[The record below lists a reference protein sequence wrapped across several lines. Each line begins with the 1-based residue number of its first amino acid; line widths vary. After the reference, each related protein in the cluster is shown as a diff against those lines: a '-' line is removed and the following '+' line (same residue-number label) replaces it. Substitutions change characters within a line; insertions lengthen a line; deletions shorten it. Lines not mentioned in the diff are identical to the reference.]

1 MPSRFEKFSER
12 ARRVLS
18 LAQEEA
24 QRFNHNYIGTEHIL
38 LGLVRETEGVAARV
52 LSNLNVELVKVRSA
66 VEFIIGRGERPTPG
80 EIGLTPRA
88 KKVIELA
95 VDEARRL
102 NHHYIGT
109 EHLLI
114 GLMREG
120 EGVAAGVLESLGVSL
135 EKVRE
140 ETNTIIADQSS
151 GQAASSGGAQ
161 TAARTS
167 RTPTL
172 DELGVDLT
180 KRASEGDLDPVVGRE
195 SEIQRVIQILSRRTK
210 NNPVLIGEPGV
221 GKTAIVEKLAHM
233 VVEGDV
239 PETLQG
245 KRVVTLDMGA
255 LVAGTKYRGEFE
267 ERLKKVIAELK
278 SAGNCM
284 LFIDEMHT
292 MVGAGAAEGAVDA
305 ANILKPSLARG
316 ELQVVGATTQDDY
329 RKYVE
334 RDPALERRFQPVV
347 VDAPDAIT
355 TVEILR
361 GVKGM
366 YEEHHDLEITD
377 DALETAATLADRYI
391 PDRQLPDKAIDL
403 IDEAASRVRIM
414 HSTVPKE
421 LREAQ
426 KELEAVRRE
435 KDEVISAQKYETA
448 AELRDRELK
457 LVTKIEQLEAEWKKE
472 NPGVGEAKVT
482 SDDIAE
488 VVAMWTRIPVMRLDV
503 EEKERLIKMEDALR
517 LNVVGQDEALSVI
530 SKAVRRSR
538 AGLKDPKRPIGAFLF
553 LGPTGVGK
561 THSVKKLAEYLFGEE
576 DAMIRLDMSE
586 FMEKHS
592 VARLVGAPPG
602 YVGFDEGGQ
611 LTEAVRRRSYSVILL
626 DEIEKAHPDVFNI
639 LLQVFED
646 GHLTDSKGR
655 KVDFKN
661 TVIVMT
667 SNLGSSLI
675 QSSGGLGF
683 NMGTGKAEELDYDR
697 VKARVLE
704 AVQDPRNGFKP
715 EFLNRI
721 DSTVVF
727 HPLERAHILEIVDIM
742 MKEVEGRVLDHSLVM
757 QVTDAVRDCLAE
769 RGFDPK
775 MGARPLRRLIQDE
788 IEDQLSEK
796 LLRGE
801 FGAGDTVELD
811 IDSGGAIIVQT
822 PKKKKSKS
830 RAKAKASTKDS
841 KDSDSDD
848 KEPVPSA

>member
-52 LSNLNVELVKVRSA
+52 LLNLNVELVKVRSA

-120 EGVAAGVLESLGVSL
+120 EGVAAGVLESLGVGL

-140 ETNTIIADQSS
+140 ETNSIIQQQSS
-151 GQAASSGGAQ
+151 GQSSGSRSS
-161 TAARTS
+161 TRKS
-167 RTPTL
+167 RTPAL

-180 KRASEGDLDPVVGRE
+180 KRAAEGDLDPVVGRD
-195 SEIQRVIQILSRRTK
+195 SELQRVIQILSRRTK

-221 GKTAIVEKLAHM
+221 GKTAIVEKLAHL
-233 VVEGDV
+233 VVDGDV

-267 ERLKKVIAELK
+267 ERLKKVIGELRA
-278 SAGNCM
+278 AGNCV

-316 ELQVVGATTQDDY
+316 ELQIVGATTQDDY

-334 RDPALERRFQPVV
+334 RDPALERRFQPIM

-366 YEEHHDLEITD
+366 YEQHHDLEILD
-377 DALETAATLADRYI
+377 EALETAATLADRYI
-391 PDRQLPDKAIDL
+391 ADRQLPDKAIDL
-403 IDEAASRVRIM
+403 IDEAASRVRIK
-414 HSTVPKE
+414 HSTVPKP

-426 KELEAVRRE
+426 KELDAVRRE

-457 LVTKIEQLEAEWKKE
+457 LVTKIEQLDAAWKKE
-472 NPGVGEAKVT
+472 NPGAGEAKVT
-482 SDDIAE
+482 ADDIAE
-488 VVAMWTRIPVMRLDV
+488 VVAMWTRIPVTRLDI
-503 EEKERLIKMEDALR
+503 EEKERLINMEDALR

-576 DAMIRLDMSE
+576 DAMVRLDMSE

-602 YVGFDEGGQ
+602 YIGFDEGGQ

-626 DEIEKAHPDVFNI
+626 DEIEKAHPDVFNV

-675 QSSGGLGF
+675 QSSGGIGF
-683 NMGTGKAEELDYDR
+683 NFGRQDSDTLDYQR
-697 VKARVLE
+697 VKDRILE
-704 AVQDPRNGFKP
+704 AVKDPHNGFKP

-727 HPLERAHILEIVDIM
+727 HPLERSHILEIVDIM
-742 MKEVEGRVLDHSLVM
+742 MKEVEGRVLEHGLVM
-757 QVTDAVRDCLAE
+757 QVTDAARDYLAE

-788 IEDQLSEK
+788 IEDELSEK
-796 LLRGE
+796 LLRNE

-811 IDSGGAIIVQT
+811 FIDGSIVVQT
-822 PKKKKSKS
+822 PKKKRKPR
-830 RAKAKASTKDS
+830 RAKSS
-841 KDSDSDD
+841 SSDADD
-848 KEPVPSA
+848 KQTVTSS

>member
-38 LGLVRETEGVAARV
+38 LGLVIETEGVAARV
-52 LSNLNVELVKVRSA
+52 LSNLNVEHVKVRSA

-109 EHLLI
+109 EHLFI

-140 ETNTIIADQSS
+140 ETNSIIANQSS
-151 GQAASSGGAQ
+151 GSGSSGSGAPAAS
-161 TAARTS
+161 RTS

-180 KRASEGDLDPVVGRE
+180 KQSRDGDLDPVVGRDT
-195 SEIQRVIQILSRRTK
+195 EIQRVIQILSRRTK

-233 VVEGDV
+233 IVEGDV
-239 PETLQG
+239 PETLIG
-245 KRVVTLDMGA
+245 KRVVTLDMGS

-278 SAGNCM
+278 SAGNCV

-292 MVGAGAAEGAVDA
+292 LVGAGAAEGAVDA

-334 RDPALERRFQPVV
+334 RDPALERRFQPVI

-366 YEEHHDLEITD
+366 YEKHHGLEITD
-377 DALETAATLADRYI
+377 EALESAATLADRYI
-391 PDRQLPDKAIDL
+391 ADRQLPDKAIDL
-403 IDEAASRVRIM
+403 IDEAASRVRIK

-421 LREAQ
+421 LRDAR
-426 KELEAVRRE
+426 KELTAVRSE
-435 KDEVISAQKYETA
+435 KDQVISAQKYETA

-457 LVTKIEQLEAEWKKE
+457 LVTKIEQIEADWKKK
-472 NPGVGEAKVT
+472 NPNAGEAKVT

-503 EEKERLIKMEDALR
+503 EEKERLIKMEDSLR

-655 KVDFKN
+655 RVDFKN

-667 SNLGSSLI
+667 SNLGSNLF
-675 QSSGGLGF
+675 QTSGGLGF
-683 NMGTGKAEELDYDR
+683 NFGKTDGDALDYER
-697 VKARVLE
+697 VKDRVLE
-704 AVQDPRNGFKP
+704 AVKDPANGFKP

-727 HPLERAHILEIVDIM
+727 RPLERAHILEIVDIM
-742 MKEVEGRVLDHSLVM
+742 MKGVEGRVLEHGLM
-757 QVTDAVRDCLAE
+757 MNVTDATRNFLAE
-769 RGFDPK
+769 KGFDPK

-788 IEDQLSEK
+788 IEDQLSES

-801 FGAGDTVELD
+801 FGAGDSVELD
-811 IDSGGAIIVQT
+811 VEAGAIIVRAA
-822 PKKKKSKS
+822 KKT
-830 RAKAKASTKDS
+830 KAKARKA
-841 KDSDSDD
+841 KAVASDSDD

>member
-52 LSNLNVELVKVRSA
+52 LLNLNVELVKVRSA

-120 EGVAAGVLESLGVSL
+120 EGVAAGVLESLGVGL

-140 ETNTIIADQSS
+140 ETNNIIQKQSS
-151 GQAASSGGAQ
+151 GQSSGSRSS
-161 TAARTS
+161 TRTS
-167 RTPTL
+167 RTPAL

-180 KRASEGDLDPVVGRE
+180 KRAAEGDLDPVVGRD
-195 SEIQRVIQILSRRTK
+195 SELQRVIQILSRRTK

-221 GKTAIVEKLAHM
+221 GKTAIVEKLAHL
-233 VVEGDV
+233 VVDGDV

-267 ERLKKVIAELK
+267 ERLKKVIGELRE
-278 SAGNCM
+278 AGNCV

-334 RDPALERRFQPVV
+334 RDPALERRFQPIM

-366 YEEHHDLEITD
+366 YEQHHDLEILD
-377 DALETAATLADRYI
+377 EALETAATLADRYI
-391 PDRQLPDKAIDL
+391 ADRQLPDKAIDL
-403 IDEAASRVRIM
+403 IDEAASRVRIK
-414 HSTVPKE
+414 HSTVPKP

-426 KELEAVRRE
+426 KELDAVRRE

-457 LVTKIEQLEAEWKKE
+457 LVTKIEQLDAAWKKE
-472 NPGVGEAKVT
+472 NPGAGEAKVT
-482 SDDIAE
+482 ADDIAE
-488 VVAMWTRIPVMRLDV
+488 VVAMWTRIPVTRLDI
-503 EEKERLIKMEDALR
+503 EEKERLINMEDALR

-576 DAMIRLDMSE
+576 DAMVRLDMSE

-602 YVGFDEGGQ
+602 YIGFDEGGQ

-626 DEIEKAHPDVFNI
+626 DEIEKAHPDVFNV

-675 QSSGGLGF
+675 QSSGGIGF
-683 NMGTGKAEELDYDR
+683 NFGRQDSDTLDYQR
-697 VKARVLE
+697 VKDRILE
-704 AVQDPRNGFKP
+704 AVKDPHNGFKP

-727 HPLERAHILEIVDIM
+727 HPLERSHILEIVDIM
-742 MKEVEGRVLDHSLVM
+742 MKEVEGRVLEHGLVM
-757 QVTDAVRDCLAE
+757 QVTDTARDYLAE

-788 IEDQLSEK
+788 IEDELSEK
-796 LLRGE
+796 LLRNE

-811 IDSGGAIIVQT
+811 FIDGSIVVQT
-822 PKKKKSKS
+822 PKKKRKS
-830 RAKAKASTKDS
+830 RRAKSS
-841 KDSDSDD
+841 SSDADD
-848 KEPVPSA
+848 KQTVTSS

>member
-135 EKVRE
+135 EKVRD
-140 ETNTIIADQSS
+140 ETNRIIQSQSS
-151 GQAASSGGAQ
+151 GQSGGAP
-161 TAARTS
+161 ASPRAS

-180 KRASEGDLDPVVGRE
+180 KRASDGELDPVIGRKNE
-195 SEIQRVIQILSRRTK
+195 LQRVIQILSRRTK

-221 GKTAIVEKLAHM
+221 GKTAIVEKLAAL

-239 PETLQG
+239 PDTLKG

-278 SAGNCM
+278 QAGNCV

-316 ELQVVGATTQDDY
+316 ELQVIGATTQDDY

-334 RDPALERRFQPVV
+334 RDPALERRFQPVM
-347 VDAPDAIT
+347 VDAPDAIM
-355 TVEILR
+355 TVDILR
-361 GVKGM
+361 GVKSM
-366 YEEHHDLEITD
+366 YEKHHDLEITD
-377 DALETAATLADRYI
+377 EALETAAQLADRYI

-403 IDEAASRVRIM
+403 IDEAMSRVRIK

-421 LREAQ
+421 LRLAQ

-435 KDEVISAQKYETA
+435 KDEAISAQKYETA

-457 LVTKIEQLEAEWKKE
+457 LVTKIEQLDADWRKE
-472 NPGVGEAKVT
+472 NPGIGEAKVT

-488 VVAMWTRIPVMRLDV
+488 VVAMWTRIPVTRLDV

-517 LNVVGQDEALSVI
+517 LHVVGQDEALNVI

-561 THSVKKLAEYLFGEE
+561 THSVKKLAEYMFGEE

-602 YVGFDEGGQ
+602 YIGYDEGGQ
-611 LTEAVRRRSYSVILL
+611 LTEAVRRRGYSVILL
-626 DEIEKAHPDVFNI
+626 DEIEKAHPDVLNI

-655 KVDFKN
+655 RVDFKN

-667 SNLGSSLI
+667 SNLGSELI

-683 NMGTGKAEELDYDR
+683 SLRKQDSEGLDYES
-697 VKARVLE
+697 VKERVLD
-704 AVQDPRNGFKP
+704 AVKDPRNGFKP

-721 DSTVVF
+721 DATVVF
-727 HPLERAHILEIVDIM
+727 HPLERVHILEIVDIM
-742 MKEVEGRVLDHSLVM
+742 LKELQGRLLEHGLVLQS
-757 QVTDAVRDCLAE
+757 TDAARNYLAE
-769 RGFDPK
+769 KGFDPK

-788 IEDQLSEK
+788 IEDLLSEK
-796 LLRGE
+796 LLRNE
-801 FGAGDTVELD
+801 FNAGDIVELD
-811 IDSGGAIIVQT
+811 IEDGSIIVHV
-822 PKKKKSKS
+822 PKKKRRASK
-830 RAKAKASTKDS
+830 AKAKDA
-841 KDSDSDD
+841 DD
-848 KEPVPSA
+848 KEPVGHV

>member
-140 ETNTIIADQSS
+140 ETNRIIQNQSS
-151 GQAASSGGAQ
+151 GKQGGDQ
-161 TAARTS
+161 STS
-167 RTPTL
+167 RSTRTPTL

-180 KRASEGDLDPVVGRE
+180 QRAADGELDPVVGRDTE
-195 SEIQRVIQILSRRTK
+195 LQRVIQILSRRTK

-221 GKTAIVEKLAHM
+221 GKTAIVEKLANL
-233 VVEGDV
+233 VVDGDV

-278 SAGNCM
+278 QAGNCV

-334 RDPALERRFQPVV
+334 RDPALERRFQPVT
-347 VDAPDAIT
+347 VDAPDSIQ
-355 TVEILR
+355 TVDILR

-366 YEEHHDLEITD
+366 YEAHHDLEITEE
-377 DALETAATLADRYI
+377 ALETAATLADRYI
-391 PDRQLPDKAIDL
+391 ADRQLPDKAIDL
-403 IDEAASRVRIM
+403 IDEAASRVRIK

-426 KELEAVRRE
+426 KELEGVRSE
-435 KDEVISAQKYETA
+435 KNEVISAQKYETA

-457 LVTKIEQLEAEWKKE
+457 LVTKIEQLEAAWKKD

-482 SDDIAE
+482 ADDIAE
-488 VVAMWTRIPVMRLDV
+488 VVAMWTRIPVTRLDV

-517 LNVVGQDEALSVI
+517 MHVVGQDEAINVI

-561 THSVKKLAEYLFGEE
+561 TYSVKKLAEYLFGEE

-667 SNLGSSLI
+667 SNLGSNLI
-675 QSSGGLGF
+675 QTSGGLGF
-683 NMGTGKAEELDYDR
+683 ARGNEGAEQLDYER
-697 VKARVLE
+697 VKGRVLE
-704 AVQDPRNGFKP
+704 AVKDPRNGFKP

-721 DSTVVF
+721 DATVVF
-727 HPLERAHILEIVDIM
+727 HPLEQAHILEIVDIM
-742 MKEVEGRVLDHSLVM
+742 MKEVQSRVLDHGLVM
-757 QVTDAVRDCLAE
+757 QVTDATRDYLAE
-769 RGFDPK
+769 NGFDPK

-788 IEDQLSEK
+788 VEDQLSER

-801 FGAGDTVELD
+801 FNAGDFVELD
-811 IDSGGAIIVQT
+811 MKDGSIVVQT
-822 PKKKKSKS
+822 PKKRSRKKSS
-830 RAKAKASTKDS
+830 GA
-841 KDSDSDD
+841 DD
-848 KEPVPSA
+848 KEPVGSA